1 MASIEISNDDL
12 RAILNAVEKAQSE
25 LENIRAKIAK
35 LMGETTFLVPPEW
48 ERKRLKVWAKIH
60 EKGDLV
66 TYEEWQK
73 IIREVGYDPRGT
85 GGFFAGDNPSLI
97 WVGEDKVAL
106 AKWAAQEVE
115 KYRQWLESQEKK

>member
-1 MASIEISNDDL
+1 MSSIELNKEDIKEILNALDKARNELDNI
-12 RAILNAVEKAQSE
+12 RAIL
-25 LENIRAKIAK
+25 AK
-35 LMGETTFLVPPEW
+35 LTGETVLLIPPEW
-48 ERKRLKVWAKIH
+48 ERKRLKAWAKIH

-66 TYEEWQK
+66 TYDEWQK
-73 IIREVGYDPRGT
+73 IVNHVGYDPRGT

-106 AKWAAQEVE
+106 TKWAAQEVE